1 MTIHEE
7 IKDLVYYS
15 DYSYEEAKK
24 IFLNSFLGARM
35 ELARQLRLCHKIR
48 IIKNWKAANKRKA
61 RFNILKKA
69 FKREL

>member
-15 DYSYEEAKK
+15 DCSYEEAKK
-24 IFLNSFLGARM
+24 TFLNSFLGARM

-48 IIKNWKAANKRKA
+48 IIENWKADKKRKA
-61 RFNILKKA
+61 RFDRLKKA
-69 FKREL
+69 IRGIL